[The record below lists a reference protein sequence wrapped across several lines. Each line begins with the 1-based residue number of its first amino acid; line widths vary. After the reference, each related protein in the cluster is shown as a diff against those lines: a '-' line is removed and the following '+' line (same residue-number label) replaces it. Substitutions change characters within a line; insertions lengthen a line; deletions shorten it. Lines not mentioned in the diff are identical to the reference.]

1 MSRALARGLLAC
13 AVLSSSVAAAPHKIL
28 VLPLE
33 GNAPAALRKALGA
46 EVTSLAQSLGA
57 LTPGDTTFSDTADAV
72 GCDPAKPRCVDT
84 VMSTLGV
91 DELIWGTA
99 TTQAGTTTVEV
110 YRAHRGQPP
119 QTATVTLAAHADP
132 DTARPELARLFP
144 SATTATT
151 TTGETTT
158 ATTTTGETT
167 TATTTTAETTTTGPT
182 TEQTG
187 PTGPGPLDT
196 THAPATPATPGVAGT
211 STPAPDHDRTL
222 GLGLSIGGG
231 IALLVGFSLWLEASS
246 VQGDIDGHPTNTLAD
261 FQDLAALENKAGN
274 YATAGNVMAFLGVGV
289 GAAGAYYLWKAHGHI
304 TSVAPAPAAQGTGM
318 TLTIGGRW

>member
-1 MSRALARGLLAC
+1 MRAIARGLLAC
-13 AVLSSSVAAAPHKIL
+13 AVLSSSALAAPHKIL

-33 GNAPAALRKALGA
+33 GNAPTALRTTLGA
-46 EVTSLAQSLGA
+46 EVTSLAQTLGT

-72 GCDPAKPRCVDT
+72 GCDPAKPTCVDT

-110 YRAHRGQPP
+110 YRASRGQPP
-119 QTATVTLAAHADP
+119 QTATATLAAHADP
-132 DTARPELARLFP
+132 ETARPELARLFP
-144 SATTATT
+144 AAKTATTATT
-151 TTGETTT
+151 TNTTAATTT
-158 ATTTTGETT
+158 AMTT
-167 TATTTTAETTTTGPT
+167 TATTTTAETTTTGPA
-182 TEQTG
+182 TEQ
-187 PTGPGPLDT
+187 TGPGPLDT
-196 THAPATPATPGVAGT
+196 TTHPPPPPATTGVGT
-211 STPAPDHDRTL
+211 TAPAPDRDRTL

-246 VQGDIDGHPTNTLAD
+246 VQGDIDGHPTSTLAD

-274 YATAGNVMAFLGVGV
+274 YATAGNVMAFVGIGV